1 MAHQPPALG
10 PASASAVSAPQVWLL
25 SIQWGQALETDIFCV
40 CMFKGHAM
48 EKEYVSS
55 TLGYLTASD
64 SRYSFAAV
72 L

>member
-10 PASASAVSAPQVWLL
+10 PASASAVSAQQVWLL
-25 SIQWGQALETDIFCV
+25 STQWGHALETDIFCV
-40 CMFKGHAM
+40 SLFKEHVM
-48 EKEYVSS
+48 EKEYVSL